1 MGAFH
6 SIERQRGDSIRA
18 VTLALASDR
27 GPRRVE
33 ALIAA
38 LKIELGNPDLS
49 ECLDAMQRIYDCDD
63 ATKHWEVSK
72 RLGDFAI
79 DLCDE
84 EDV

>member
-6 SIERQRGDSIRA
+6 SITRDRGDSIRA
-18 VTLALASDR
+18 IHLALSADR
-27 GPRRVE
+27 GQRRVD

-38 LKIELGNPDLS
+38 LKTELGNHNLS

-72 RLGDFAI
+72 RLGDFAT

-84 EDV
+84 EMV

>member
-6 SIERQRGDSIRA
+6 SITRDRGDSIRA
-18 VTLALASDR
+18 IHLALSADR
-27 GPRRVE
+27 GPRRVD

-38 LKIELGNPDLS
+38 LKTELGNHNLS

-72 RLGDFAI
+72 RLGDFAT

-84 EDV
+84 EMV